1 MEILYIAIGIVLGF
15 LIGWLFSANRNKKDA
30 AAMQSQLQDAEMR
43 KVSELADAN
52 KSKEIAEDRYQ
63 QLLKDYG
70 SMDSELKT
78 ERTKS
83 EELGKRVSKA
93 EVEYRNLMEKLNTQK
108 AEIEDLQKKFTT
120 EFENIATR
128 IMKNQSQEFT
138 AANLKNIGDVLNPLK
153 ERIGEFEK
161 KVNEAYD
168 KELRDKLSLREEVK
182 KLYELN
188 SKISEEANN
197 LTRALKGD
205 SKKQGNWGE
214 LVLEKVMERSG
225 LTKGAEYE
233 TQYSTTSEEGKR
245 IQPDVV
251 VFLPDK
257 KHIIID
263 AKVSLVAY
271 ENLVNATDEAEKQK
285 YLKDHILSI
294 RTHIKELSEK
304 NYPSSKDL
312 NSPDFVLLFIPI
324 ESSFGVAV
332 QQDQQLFSYAWD
344 NKIVIVTPSTLLAT
358 LKTISSIWKQENQT
372 RNAME
377 IARQGGALYD
387 KFVGFVNDLEKIG
400 KGINTLHESY
410 DEAMKKLQT
419 GSGNL
424 INKVESIKKLGVKTS
439 KNLPDKF
446 NQDGSENLLPENN
459 E

>member
-1 MEILYIAIGIVLGF
+1 MEILYVTIGIVIGIAL
-15 LIGWLFSANRNKKDA
+15 GWLFSANKRKTEVA
-30 AAMQSQLQDAEMR
+30 SLQSQLQESEMEKVTDTAAAE
-43 KVSELADAN
+43 KN
-52 KSKEIAEDRYQ
+52 KSIAEDRYE

-70 SMDSELKT
+70 IIDSDLKN
-78 ERTKS
+78 ERVKS
-83 EELGKRVSKA
+83 EELGKRISKA
-93 EVEYRNLMEKLNTQK
+93 EAEYRSLLEKLNTQK
-108 AEIEDLQKKFTT
+108 AEMEELQKKFST

-128 IMKNQSQEFT
+128 ILKNQSQEFT
-138 AANLKNIGDVLNPLK
+138 EANLKNIGNVLNPLK
-153 ERIGEFEK
+153 EKISEFEK
-161 KVNEAYD
+161 KVSEAYD
-168 KELRDKLSLREEVK
+168 KELRDKVSLREEVK

-197 LTRALKGD
+197 LTKALKGD

-214 LVLEKVMERSG
+214 LVLDKIMERSG

-233 TQYSTTSEEGKR
+233 TQFSTTSEDGKR

-271 ENLVNATDEAEKQK
+271 ENFVNTNDENERQK
-285 YLKDHILSI
+285 FLKEHIGSI
-294 RTHIKELSEK
+294 RTHIKELSDK
-304 NYPSSKDL
+304 NYQSSKDL

-344 NKIVIVTPSTLLAT
+344 SRIVIVTPSTLLAT

-387 KFVGFVNDLEKIG
+387 KFIGFVNDLEKIG
-400 KGINTLHESY
+400 KGINQLHESY

-424 INKVESIKKLGVKTS
+424 INKVESIKKLGIKTS
-439 KNLPDKF
+439 KQLPDKYS
-446 NQDGSENLLPENN
+446 SEPNENFLPEKG

>member
-1 MEILYIAIGIVLGF
+1 MEILYIIIGIVLG
-15 LIGWLFSANRNKKDA
+15 LAIGWLLASNKRKTDVA
-30 AAMQSQLQDAEMR
+30 SLQSQLQETEMKKISETAAAE
-43 KVSELADAN
+43 KA
-52 KSKEIAEDRYQ
+52 KSIAEDRYD
-63 QLLKDYG
+63 QLVKDFGVADADLKNERNKNL
-70 SMDSELKT
+70 ELSN
-78 ERTKS
+78 RM
-83 EELGKRVSKA
+83 SKA
-93 EVEYRNLMEKLNTQK
+93 EAEYRNLMEKLNTQK
-108 AEIEDLQKKFTT
+108 AEMEELQKKFTT

-128 IMKNQSQEFT
+128 ILKNQSQEFT

-153 ERIGEFEK
+153 EKIGEFEK

-168 KELRDKLSLREEVK
+168 KELRDKVSLREEVK

-197 LTRALKGD
+197 LTKALKGD

-214 LVLEKVMERSG
+214 LVLDKIMERSG
-225 LTKGAEYE
+225 LTRGAEYE
-233 TQYSTTSEEGKR
+233 TQYSTTSEDGKR

-263 AKVSLVAY
+263 SKVSLVAY
-271 ENLVNATDEAEKQK
+271 ENFVNANDENDKQQ
-285 YLKDHILSI
+285 YLKEHINSI
-294 RTHIKELSEK
+294 RNHIKGLSEK

-344 NKIVIVTPSTLLAT
+344 SRIVIVTPSTLLAT

-372 RNAME
+372 RNAMK
-377 IARQGGALYD
+377 IARESGLLFD

-400 KGINTLHESY
+400 KGINQLHESY
-410 DEAMKKLQT
+410 DEAMKKLNT

-424 INKVESIKKLGVKTS
+424 ISKAESIRKLGIKNS
-439 KNLPDKF
+439 KHLPDKYT
-446 NQDGSENLLPENN
+446 SEPGDNLLPENG

>member
-1 MEILYIAIGIVLGF
+1 MEILYIGIGI
-15 LIGWLFSANRNKKDA
+15 LIGIALGWLISANK
-30 AAMQSQLQDAEMR
+30 R
-43 KVSELADAN
+43 KSELAKLQLQLQESEMKKISETAEADKAR
-52 KSKEIAEDRYQ
+52 SIAEDRYE
-63 QLLKDYG
+63 QLIKDYG
-70 SMDSELKT
+70 VMDSDLKN
-78 ERTKS
+78 ERNKK
-83 EELGKRVSKA
+83 EELSQRISRA
-93 EVEYRNLMEKLNTQK
+93 EAEYRNLLEKLNTQK
-108 AEIEDLQKKFTT
+108 AEMEELQKKFTT

-128 IMKNQSQEFT
+128 ILKNQSLEFT
-138 AANLKNIGDVLNPLK
+138 QANQKNIGEILNPLK
-153 ERIGEFEK
+153 EKIGDFEK

-188 SKISEEANN
+188 SRISEEANN
-197 LTRALKGD
+197 LTKALKGD

-214 LVLEKVMERSG
+214 LVLEKIMERSG

-271 ENLVNATDEAEKQK
+271 ENFVNTNDEEERQQF
-285 YLKDHILSI
+285 LKEHINSI
-294 RTHIKELSEK
+294 RTHIKGLSEK
-304 NYPSSKDL
+304 NYASSKDL

-332 QQDQQLFSYAWD
+332 QQDQQLFNFAWD

-400 KGINTLHESY
+400 KGINTLHETY

-424 INKVESIKKLGVKTS
+424 INKVESIKKLGIKTS
-439 KNLPDKF
+439 KH
-446 NQDGSENLLPENN
+446 LPEKYSIEGNDMMLPGT
-459 E
+459 EE